1 MSQPQI
7 TVIGAGLAGSEA
19 AWQAASR
26 GVRVRLY
33 EMRPAKRT
41 EVHTSS
47 NFAELVCSN
56 SLRGA
61 GLENG
66 VGLLKE
72 EMRRL
77 GSLIMREAYQHAVP
91 AGGALAVSREH
102 FAAGVTAALEQHP
115 NVEVIREEVPSIPDE
130 GIVVVASGPLTSETL
145 AADIL
150 RFTGEKYLS
159 FYDAAAPIVTLESVD
174 MNRVF
179 RQSRYGKGEGDEYL
193 NCPMEKDEYQRFYEA
208 LVSAEKAM
216 PHNPAD
222 EKVCFFEGCLPVE
235 EMARR
240 GPDVLRYGPLK
251 PVGLTDPRTGRRPWA
266 VVQLRQDNA
275 AGTLYNL
282 VGFQTSL
289 KWGEQKRVFRLIP
302 GLENAEF
309 ERLGVIHRNTF
320 IKSPKVLMPT
330 GQTKARPT
338 LFFAGQMTGVEGYV
352 ESAAG
357 GMVAGINAAR
367 LALGQAPV
375 EFPRETA
382 TGSLLYYITHADA
395 DHFQPM
401 NIAFGLMPEL
411 DGPKIKDKRLRKR
424 TIAERGL
431 KVLEDWAPGALQLE
445 LLPPRTVASSEE
457 ELSSN

>member
-1 MSQPQI
+1 MTQPSI

-26 GVRVRLY
+26 GVKVKLY
-33 EMRPAKRT
+33 EMRPVRKTA
-41 EVHTSS
+41 VHVTS

-56 SLRGA
+56 SLRGN
-61 GLENG
+61 GLENA

-77 GSLIMREAYQHAVP
+77 GSVIMREALAHFVP
-91 AGGALAVSREH
+91 AGGALAVSREQ
-102 FAAGVTAALEQHP
+102 FAEGVTQALSTHP
-115 NVEVIREEVPSIPDE
+115 NIEVIREEVPVIPEE
-130 GIVVVASGPLTSETL
+130 GIVIIASGPLTSEAM

-159 FYDAAAPIVTLESVD
+159 FFDAAAPIVTLESIN
-174 MNRVF
+174 MEKVF
-179 RQSRYGKGEGDEYL
+179 RASRYGKGDGDDYL
-193 NCPMEKDEYQRFYEA
+193 NCPMNREEYEA
-208 LVSAEKAM
+208 FHEALLTAEKAM
-216 PHNPAD
+216 PHNPED
-222 EKVCFFEGCLPVE
+222 EKVSYFEACLPVE

-240 GPDVLRYGPLK
+240 GRDVLRYGPLK
-251 PVGLTDPRTGRRPWA
+251 PVGLDDPRTGRWPYA

-275 AGTLYNL
+275 AGTLYNI

-289 KWGEQKRVFRLIP
+289 KWGDQKRVFRLIP

-320 IKSPKVLMPT
+320 IKSPKVLQPT
-330 GQTKARPT
+330 GEARQRPG

-357 GMVAGINAAR
+357 GLVAGTNAAR
-367 LALGQAPV
+367 LAHGEPMVA
-375 EFPRETA
+375 FPRETA
-382 TGSLLYYITHADA
+382 LGSLMHYITHADA
-395 DHFQPM
+395 EHFQPM

-411 DGPKIKDKRLRKR
+411 EGAKIRDKRLRKR
-424 TIAERGL
+424 TVSERAL
-431 KVLEDWAPGALQLE
+431 QVLEHWAPGALGVT
-445 LLPPRTVASSEE
+445 LLPPRA
-457 ELSSN
+457 ELTATEQL